1 VKQANILLGWS
12 LLALLWAMPVQAA
25 DEHGHDHDAPAASTG
40 PALPRFSAVSDAF
53 ELVGV
58 VNGKQLTV
66 YLDRF
71 QDNAPVRDAK
81 VDLEIGGEKLALE
94 RHADGEYAGTLAGE
108 LKPGVIAV
116 TAAIVAGGESDIVA
130 GELDLHEQTVAHEA
144 HARSWRQYA
153 AWAAGALVVLGAVA
167 WAMRRRANAR
177 DVRLGGA
184 A

>member
-1 VKQANILLGWS
+1 
-12 LLALLWAMPVQAA
+12 MAA

-40 PALPRFSAVSDAF
+40 PALPRFSGVSDAF

-58 VNGKQLTV
+58 LDGKQLTV

-71 QDNAPVRDAK
+71 ADNAPVKDAK
-81 VDLEIGGEKLALE
+81 VDLEIGGEMLALAQRAE
-94 RHADGEYAGTLAGE
+94 GEYAGTLAQE

-116 TAAIVAGGESDIVA
+116 TAAIVADGESDILA
-130 GELDLHEQTVAHEA
+130 GELDLHEPATAHEA
-144 HARSWRQYA
+144 QARGWRRYA
-153 AWAAGALVVLGAVA
+153 AWAAAAAVVLGAMA

-177 DVRLGGA
+177 SVRIGGA

>member
-1 VKQANILLGWS
+1 MKQANILLGWG
-12 LLALLWAMPVQAA
+12 LLALLWAMPTQAA
-25 DEHGHDHDAPAASTG
+25 DEHGHDHDAPAAATG
-40 PALPRFSAVSDAF
+40 PALPRFAAVSDAF

-71 QDNAPVRDAK
+71 EDNAPVRNAK
-81 VDLEIGGEKLALE
+81 VDLEIGDQKVALE
-94 RHADGEYAGTLAGE
+94 QHTDGEYTGTLAQE
-108 LKPGVIAV
+108 LKPGVVAL

-130 GELDLHEQTVAHEA
+130 GELDLHEQAVAHEA
-144 HARSWRQYA
+144 HARGWRQYT
-153 AWAAGALVVLGAVA
+153 AWAAGAVVVLGAVA

-177 DVRLGGA
+177 SVRIGGA

>member
-1 VKQANILLGWS
+1 VKQANFLVGWS
-12 LLALLWAMPVQAA
+12 LLALLWAMPAQAA

-58 VNGKQLTV
+58 VSGKQLTV

-71 QDNAPVRDAK
+71 ADNAPVKDAK
-81 VDLEIGGEKLALE
+81 VDLEIGSEKLALE
-94 RHADGEYAGTLAGE
+94 QHAEGEYAGTLAQE

-116 TAAIVAGGESDIVA
+116 TAAIVAGGESDILA
-130 GELDLHEQTVAHEA
+130 GELDLHEEAVAHET
-144 HARSWRQYA
+144 HVRGWRQYA
-153 AWAAGALVVLGAVA
+153 AWAAVAVVVLGAIA

-177 DVRLGGA
+177 SARIGGA